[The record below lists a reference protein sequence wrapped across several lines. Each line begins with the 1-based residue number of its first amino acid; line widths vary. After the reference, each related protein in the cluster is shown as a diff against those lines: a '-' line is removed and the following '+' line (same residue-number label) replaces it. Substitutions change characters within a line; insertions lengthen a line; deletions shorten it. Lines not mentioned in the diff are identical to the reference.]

1 MKIAEI
7 TYSPLI
13 VNEVAK
19 IGGEKIYQIGKK
31 ILLKYKNGST
41 VKLKRR
47 GRLDIWMD
55 ASLFVEVPLDFTP
68 YIGDCY
74 NEGDEIREVTMI
86 DSDNFLPVKRKFK
99 KLKEGEL

>member
-1 MKIAEI
+1 MKIVKV

-13 VNEVAK
+13 VNEVAQ

-31 ILLKYKNGST
+31 ILLKYEDGST

-47 GRLDIWMD
+47 GPPDIWMD

-68 YIGDCY
+68 DIGDCY

-86 DSDNFLPVKRKFK
+86 DPNNFLPVKRKFK

>member
-1 MKIAEI
+1 MKIVEI

-13 VNEVAK
+13 VNEVFQM
-19 IGGEKIYQIGKK
+19 GGEKFYQIGKK
-31 ILLKYKNGST
+31 ILLKCKNGSIA
-41 VKLKRR
+41 KFKRR
-47 GRLDIWMD
+47 SPPDIWMD

-74 NEGDEIREVTMI
+74 NEGDEIQEVTMI
-86 DSDNFLPVKRKFK
+86 DPDSFLPVRRRFK